1 MYAAKRERLEGFR
14 VYEPDL
20 HEDALERL
28 ELKAELERAPA
39 RAEFTSRYQ
48 PIVDLRTGRVA
59 AIEALVRWD
68 HPRRGLLP
76 PSEFIGLAEE
86 TRLIVPLGRLVLGD
100 ASRLHHELRAAHLV
114 DESLAL
120 SINLSTRELDEPG
133 FAAEFGELLKDLRL
147 NPAELILE
155 ITESALVRDAAA
167 AATKLEQLQ
176 DLGVRLAVDDFGTGY
191 SSLSTLQRFPV
202 DMLKIAKPFIDDIAS
217 RQHSLA
223 DAIVRLAATLGLD
236 AVAEGI
242 ETMEQLQQLRQLG
255 CAYGQG
261 YYLASPLAAENM
273 IEFFRQDPSFSDEA
287 AFTSAA

>member
-1 MYAAKRERLEGFR
+1 MRC
-14 VYEPDL
+14 
-20 HEDALERL
+20 
-28 ELKAELERAPA
+28 
-39 RAEFTSRYQ
+39 
-48 PIVDLRTGRVA
+48 
-59 AIEALVRWD
+59 D

-86 TRLIVPLGRLVLGD
+86 TGLIVPLGRLVLGD

-114 DESLAL
+114 DEALAL

-176 DLGVRLAVDDFGTGY
+176 DLGVRLAVDDFGAGY

-223 DAIVRLAATLGLD
+223 DAIVRLATTLGLD

-242 ETMEQLQQLRQLG
+242 ETMGQLQQLRQLG
-255 CAYGQG
+255 CGVAPV
-261 YYLASPLAAENM
+261 LLTP
-273 IEFFRQDPSFSDEA
+273 
-287 AFTSAA
+287 